1 MALTLLRLRTT
12 SITRSTSCNV
22 SRRTTV
28 SLSHRK
34 VSDEASSR
42 FISESATLVV
52 VAALGGT
59 SVSIHPQSPSFSI
72 QQHAKSPARPT
83 PPRQCTN
90 TETPCR
96 EYPSMIRS
104 RSASRDLGESGVRP
118 SGRGILRTGGS
129 YQRER
134 RDMQWGMRTAGHR
147 DLLDVQ
153 LGSIRSTR
161 RLLGIQVPRRR
172 DSFGVQQRHYM
183 CRRSGRTEY
192 TTRHIAPRAI
202 SSFADRYPDLGRPH
216 SVLAEVHSIV
226 LVGEGKERE
235 YRRKTIERK
244 N

>member
-34 VSDEASSR
+34 VSNESSSR

-90 TETPCR
+90 TEMPCR
-96 EYPSMIRS
+96 VYISMIRS

-118 SGRGILRTGGS
+118 SGRGILRTRING
-129 YQRER
+129 RT
-134 RDMQWGMRTAGHR
+134 DMRCGMRTVGHR
-147 DLLDVQ
+147 DPLDVQ

-161 RLLGIQVPRRR
+161 RLLGIQAPRRR
-172 DSFGVQQRHYM
+172 DSFGVQH
-183 CRRSGRTEY
+183 
-192 TTRHIAPRAI
+192 H
-202 SSFADRYPDLGRPH
+202 
-216 SVLAEVHSIV
+216 
-226 LVGEGKERE
+226 
-235 YRRKTIERK
+235 
-244 N
+244 